1 MGDTMDALCGFGFFA
16 DLECRLKGWVFCA
29 DSFKFRPMV
38 TSPSKNGK
46 SGNAILP
53 VFTSCLYHACR
64 KKTSFEDQAFKI
76 GNGHKEKI
84 LDCSI
89 ATVGGVIIPKPDY
102 QRYC

>member
-1 MGDTMDALCGFGFFA
+1 MPSDRKGFLCRFFQVSPNGDIP
-16 DLECRLKGWVFCA
+16 LKNV
-29 DSFKFRPMV
+29 
-38 TSPSKNGK
+38 K

-53 VFTSCLYHACR
+53 VLTSCLYHACR